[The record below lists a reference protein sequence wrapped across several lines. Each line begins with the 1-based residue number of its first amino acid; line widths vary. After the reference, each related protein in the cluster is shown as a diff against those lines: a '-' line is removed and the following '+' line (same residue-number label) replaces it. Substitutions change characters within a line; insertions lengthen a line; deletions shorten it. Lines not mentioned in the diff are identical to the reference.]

1 MLDYTHQ
8 RGHGD
13 KLRSA
18 ERAATAAGCQIPVAT
33 ARSDATAH
41 RLARIAFM
49 AKYAQA
55 MPIARNAAAGIA
67 KTTMFAPLSHRPDE
81 PDFI

>member
-1 MLDYTHQ
+1 VRDYCRMLPT
-8 RGHGD
+8 RTTSETTTP
-13 KLRSA
+13 K
-18 ERAATAAGCQIPVAT
+18 EIAAGK

-41 RLARIAFM
+41 RLSLIAFM
-49 AKYAQA
+49 AKYAHA